1 MVFNPDIS
9 FFISFNDLDPSTQ
22 KQCIFFTQKGARCKS
37 NCRDQDNERAI
48 ELQHLLKAT
57 PVEDI
62 NIKILSEYAQCNC
75 CLWKRAQH
83 RDKIEDLQ
91 LLTPLAQRWL
101 NEIRAQ
107 PVLSLNK
114 AKPPFAVTQP
124 ALSEFRRHIVE
135 PSPGDS
141 VYQKM
146 LTPLKKRDFET
157 GSLYIFDRESSP
169 GHVKIGWTAK
179 TVSDRLAD
187 WSNCG
192 YEPNLLFSL
201 NDIPHAHRVETLTHY
216 ELIKEWRRERRC
228 KAPWCG
234 KSHQEWFEVSKELAK
249 QTVRDWAG
257 FVQSAKPYDLQ
268 GHLKDQWKDVI
279 KGIYRET
286 KEVTARRLLSRFREI
301 VISKTIATEKGVGQL
316 PVPKTGKEI
325 TRLLPRAKPSKVSE
339 AEYVV
344 KVEQTES
351 QSNDFKEIPVKDFE
365 SDILIKPEFAQEVK
379 TTRTEVKHKTVA
391 AKVWHM
397 PKNISLAVSPR
408 IDLKSPHISASSLQ
422 CVEQRPHAEVKQLSG
437 KDITLHE
444 RSSPAVPGYNLTTN
458 SWVFPSNIDPNT
470 QTKVLT

>member
-1 MVFNPDIS
+1 MVNSYHRLARDRAPAAAIS
-9 FFISFNDLDPSTQ
+9 DASGKLSVFKASDEYTCHLPTSSSTSGLISNGLED
-22 KQCIFFTQKGARCKS
+22 QKGYNLRTH
-37 NCRDQDNERAI
+37 R
-48 ELQHLLKAT
+48 
-57 PVEDI
+57 I
-62 NIKILSEYAQCNC
+62 NSSENLA
-75 CLWKRAQH
+75 H
-83 RDKIEDLQ
+83 RQ
-91 LLTPLAQRWL
+91 
-101 NEIRAQ
+101 
-107 PVLSLNK
+107 
-114 AKPPFAVTQP
+114 PFAVTQP

-201 NDIPHAHRVETLTHY
+201 NDIPHAHRVKTLTHY

-234 KSHQEWFEVSKELAK
+234 KSHKEWFEASKELAER
-249 QTVRDWAG
+249 TVRDWAG

-286 KEVTARRLLSRFREI
+286 KEVTAQKLLSRFREI
-301 VISKTIATEKGVGQL
+301 VINKTISTEKGVGQL
-316 PVPKTGKEI
+316 PVPEIGKEI
-325 TRLLPRAKPSKVSE
+325 NRLLPRAKPPKVSE

-344 KVEQTES
+344 KVEQTEQS
-351 QSNDFKEIPVKDFE
+351 KSNDLKKISVKDFE
-365 SDILIKPEFAQEVK
+365 SDLLTKSEFAQEVK
-379 TTRTEVKHKTVA
+379 TTRAEVKHKTVA

-397 PKNISLAVSPR
+397 PKNISLAVSPC
-408 IDLKSPHISASSLQ
+408 IDLKSPGNSAPSLPM
-422 CVEQRPHAEVKQLSG
+422 CE
-437 KDITLHE
+437 TT
-444 RSSPAVPGYNLTTN
+444 PGYRSQATKWKRYYSQQT
-458 SWVFPSNIDPNT
+458 VPSSCPS
-470 QTKVLT
+470 V

>member
-37 NCRDQDNERAI
+37 NCRDQDNQRAV

-62 NIKILSEYAQCNC
+62 KIKILSEYAQCNC
-75 CLWKRAQH
+75 FLWERAQH

-114 AKPPFAVTQP
+114 AKSVRLARDRAPAAAASDATGKLSVFKASDEYTCHLPTSSSTFGLISNGLEDQKGYNLRTRRINSSENLAHRQPFAVTQP
-124 ALSEFRRHIVE
+124 ALSEFRRHIAE

-179 TVSDRLAD
+179 TVSDRLVD

-216 ELIKEWRRERRC
+216 ELIKEWRRERR
-228 KAPWCG
+228 
-234 KSHQEWFEVSKELAK
+234 
-249 QTVRDWAG
+249 
-257 FVQSAKPYDLQ
+257 
-268 GHLKDQWKDVI
+268 
-279 KGIYRET
+279 
-286 KEVTARRLLSRFREI
+286 EI
-301 VISKTIATEKGVGQL
+301 VINKTIAAEKGVGQL
-316 PVPKTGKEI
+316 PVPETGKEI
-325 TRLLPRAKPSKVSE
+325 TRLLPRAKPPKVSE

-344 KVEQTES
+344 KVEQTEQS
-351 QSNDFKEIPVKDFE
+351 QSNDFKEISVKDFE
-365 SDILIKPEFAQEVK
+365 SDLLTKSEFAQEVK
-379 TTRTEVKHKTVA
+379 TTRTEVKHKPVA

-397 PKNISLAVSPR
+397 PKNISLAISPR

-422 CVEQRPHAEVKQLSG
+422 CVKQRPDVEAKQLSG
-437 KDITLHE
+437 KDISLNK
-444 RSSPAVPGYNLTTN
+444 RSPPADPLYNLTTN
-458 SWVFPSNIDPNT
+458 SWDFPSNIEPNT